1 MDCYRF
7 EHLVEHWRALCG
19 ITIVSRVRGR
29 GAGDDVLVEV
39 GRSERIII
47 EAPRLLIDRPIGRLD
62 KCKSVQSF
70 WFALQR
76 NSSLDDDAAKLY
88 CASLAVGRQSR
99 NWPDFA

>member
-7 EHLVEHWRALCG
+7 EHLVEHWRTLCG

-47 EAPRLLIDRPIGRLD
+47 EAPRL
-62 KCKSVQSF
+62 
-70 WFALQR
+70 
-76 NSSLDDDAAKLY
+76 
-88 CASLAVGRQSR
+88 
-99 NWPDFA
+99 